1 MKLPHGLSKKGI
13 IIAAFCCLTT
23 LIPQFVCAAQK
34 SADES
39 KQGTFSGDY
48 VIYRDYSWKAPTWV
62 GFLYYNDETYG
73 AFINTPEKNSAVSIL
88 FSGKAE
94 NGTLSLTGQQII
106 SPITPDDTLAVN
118 YLMTLLP
125 KLYELRR
132 FPRSEKIPY
141 ATEQSAATIEEF
153 GGAVTLQFCSFVPL
167 FHLHAMTGAKK
178 EAILELIEM
187 GSIKNSSE
195 SAFYGYMP
203 AESKQGSNTFKR
215 DKAAKKETMTV
226 SDIALHLDSQ
236 WKKIADNSFLCGNTA
251 FLTVSTL
258 TLPPA
263 EAGNPLSASEQ
274 LIRLVSGS
282 SQYAKPLLPYTVI
295 KGTPQLFTITQS
307 VYDVESKKISKD
319 IKRCIKNKNGTVTII
334 SLTVDSSAYSAEQAY
349 FDGLF

>member
-1 MKLPHGLSKKGI
+1 MKQSHGLTKKSI
-13 IIAAFCCLTT
+13 ILTA
-23 LIPQFVCAAQK
+23 LCYLMILMPQFLCAAQK
-34 SADES
+34 TTNES

-48 VIYRDYSWKAPTWV
+48 VIYRDYSWKSPTWI
-62 GFLYYNDETYG
+62 GFLYYDDETYG
-73 AFINTPEKNSAVSIL
+73 AFITTPDKNSVVSIL

-94 NGTLSLTGQQII
+94 KGTLSLTGQQII

-132 FPRSEKIPY
+132 FPRSSKEPY
-141 ATEQSAATIEEF
+141 AKESAETTIEEF
-153 GGAVTLQFCSFVPL
+153 GGSVTLQFSSFVPV
-167 FHLHAMTGAKK
+167 FHLNAMTGAKQ
-178 EAILELIEM
+178 EVILELIEL

-195 SAFYGYMP
+195 SAFYSYTP
-203 AESKQGSNTFKR
+203 TDPKQGNNTFKR
-215 DKAAKKETMTV
+215 DKTAKKETTKV
-226 SDIALHLDSQ
+226 ADIALHLDSQ

-263 EAGNPLSASEQ
+263 ETGNPLSASEQ

-282 SQYAKPLLPYTVI
+282 SQYAKPLLPYTVV
-295 KGTPQLFTITQS
+295 KGSPQMFTITQS

-334 SLTVDSSAYSAEQAY
+334 SLTVDSAAYSAEQAY